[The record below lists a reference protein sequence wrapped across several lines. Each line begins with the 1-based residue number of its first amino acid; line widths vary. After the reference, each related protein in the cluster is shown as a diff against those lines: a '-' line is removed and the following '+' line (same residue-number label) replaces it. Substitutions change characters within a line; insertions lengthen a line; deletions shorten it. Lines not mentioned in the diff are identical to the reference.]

1 MILLA
6 AVVALAVGAGA
17 AGWLASCGPSRRL
30 VDRPNERSLHDRP
43 VSRAGGV
50 AIFAGVAAGLATAAL
65 AGSAAFLA
73 APAPGYGW
81 VLAGALVIA
90 VVSFTDDVRRVSPA
104 VRIVSHLA
112 AAACVV
118 LAGLPAER
126 IVLPGAALHL
136 GPAAGAVFTV
146 LFVAWIVNLYNFMDG
161 MDGFAGG
168 MTAIGFATLAA
179 LCAGQGAPGLAAAVL
194 VVAAAA
200 LGFLPFNF
208 PPAKMFMGDL
218 GSTLLGYLCAVAML
232 WAERSASVPAMGL
245 RARILAVHRR
255 CDGHPRAADRRG
267 RAAVARAS
275 RPLLPAARAARVGA
289 SQDRRA
295 RVRPDARLRLLRR
308 GGAPAPAR
316 RAGSA
321 AAGCVGGRIRC
332 YHVPGRTPRT
342 GGRGLKIARSV
353 TRLRS
358 RSGAFAHD
366 LLMIPVAWLGAFW
379 LRFNLDSIPA
389 GFLDQALRLL
399 PVIVVIQS
407 AAFLYF
413 GLYRGVWRFAS
424 LPDLVRVLQA
434 VVVGTVVCAFAT
446 FLMTPHGSRPPC
458 FVSALRDIARLAP
471 ERTATRLPLDQGSV
485 DRDEGLEGRSS
496 SWAREKRERS
506 LPAPCCATR
515 LADTV
520 RSASSTTI
528 PGRRAA
534 TFAAFE
540 SSATAGR
547 FPRSPNAPAPTSSPS
562 RFRPR
567 ALCRCEDS

>member
-17 AGWLASCGPSRRL
+17 AGWLVSCGPSRRL

-50 AIFAGVAAGLATAAL
+50 AILAGVAAGLATAAL

-232 WAERSASVPAMGL
+232 WAERSASVPLWVSGL
-245 RARILAVHRR
+245 VFSPFIVDATVTLARRTVAGERPWRAHRDHFYQRLVRLGWGHRKTVVREYGLMLA
-255 CDGHPRAADRRG
+255 CACS
-267 RAAVARAS
+267 AVA
-275 RPLLPAARAARVGA
+275 
-289 SQDRRA
+289 
-295 RVRPDARLRLLRR
+295 
-308 GGAPAPAR
+308 
-316 RAGSA
+316 
-321 AAGCVGGRIRC
+321 
-332 YHVPGRTPRT
+332 
-342 GGRGLKIARSV
+342 
-353 TRLRS
+353 
-358 RSGAFAHD
+358 
-366 LLMIPVAWLGAFW
+366 
-379 LRFNLDSIPA
+379 
-389 GFLDQALRLL
+389 ALRLPPGAQGAL
-399 PVIVVIQS
+399 LGTWV
-407 AAFLYF
+407 AAY
-413 GLYRGVWRFAS
+413 
-424 LPDLVRVLQA
+424 
-434 VVVGTVVCAFAT
+434 VVVMFG
-446 FLMTPHGSRPPC
+446 
-458 FVSALRDIARLAP
+458 IARL
-471 ERTATRLPLDQGSV
+471 ERGA
-485 DRDEGLEGRSS
+485 
-496 SWAREKRERS
+496 
-506 LPAPCCATR
+506 
-515 LADTV
+515 
-520 RSASSTTI
+520 
-528 PGRRAA
+528 
-534 TFAAFE
+534 
-540 SSATAGR
+540 
-547 FPRSPNAPAPTSSPS
+547 
-562 RFRPR
+562 
-567 ALCRCEDS
+567 ED

>member
-232 WAERSASVPAMGL
+232 WAERSASVPLWVSGL
-245 RARILAVHRR
+245 VFSPFIVDATVTLARRTVAGERPWRAHRDHFYQRLVRLGWGHRKTVVREYGLMLA
-255 CDGHPRAADRRG
+255 CACS
-267 RAAVARAS
+267 AVA
-275 RPLLPAARAARVGA
+275 
-289 SQDRRA
+289 
-295 RVRPDARLRLLRR
+295 
-308 GGAPAPAR
+308 
-316 RAGSA
+316 
-321 AAGCVGGRIRC
+321 
-332 YHVPGRTPRT
+332 
-342 GGRGLKIARSV
+342 
-353 TRLRS
+353 
-358 RSGAFAHD
+358 
-366 LLMIPVAWLGAFW
+366 
-379 LRFNLDSIPA
+379 
-389 GFLDQALRLL
+389 ALRLPPGAQGAL
-399 PVIVVIQS
+399 LGAWVAAYVVIM
-407 AAFLYF
+407 F
-413 GLYRGVWRFAS
+413 
-424 LPDLVRVLQA
+424 RV
-434 VVVGTVVCAFAT
+434 
-446 FLMTPHGSRPPC
+446 
-458 FVSALRDIARLAP
+458 ARL
-471 ERTATRLPLDQGSV
+471 ERGA
-485 DRDEGLEGRSS
+485 
-496 SWAREKRERS
+496 
-506 LPAPCCATR
+506 
-515 LADTV
+515 
-520 RSASSTTI
+520 
-528 PGRRAA
+528 
-534 TFAAFE
+534 
-540 SSATAGR
+540 
-547 FPRSPNAPAPTSSPS
+547 
-562 RFRPR
+562 
-567 ALCRCEDS
+567 ED

>member
-17 AGWLASCGPSRRL
+17 AGWLVSCGPSRRL

-50 AIFAGVAAGLATAAL
+50 AIFAGVAAGLATAVL

-136 GPAAGAVFTV
+136 GPAAGAIFTV

-232 WAERSASVPAMGL
+232 WAERSASVPLWVSGL
-245 RARILAVHRR
+245 VFSPFIVDATVTLGRRTVAGERPWRAHRDHFYQRLVRLGWGHRKTVVREYGLMLA
-255 CDGHPRAADRRG
+255 CACS
-267 RAAVARAS
+267 AVA
-275 RPLLPAARAARVGA
+275 
-289 SQDRRA
+289 
-295 RVRPDARLRLLRR
+295 
-308 GGAPAPAR
+308 
-316 RAGSA
+316 
-321 AAGCVGGRIRC
+321 
-332 YHVPGRTPRT
+332 
-342 GGRGLKIARSV
+342 
-353 TRLRS
+353 
-358 RSGAFAHD
+358 
-366 LLMIPVAWLGAFW
+366 
-379 LRFNLDSIPA
+379 
-389 GFLDQALRLL
+389 ALRLPPGAQGAL
-399 PVIVVIQS
+399 LGTWV
-407 AAFLYF
+407 AAY
-413 GLYRGVWRFAS
+413 
-424 LPDLVRVLQA
+424 
-434 VVVGTVVCAFAT
+434 VVVMFG
-446 FLMTPHGSRPPC
+446 
-458 FVSALRDIARLAP
+458 IARL
-471 ERTATRLPLDQGSV
+471 ERGA
-485 DRDEGLEGRSS
+485 
-496 SWAREKRERS
+496 
-506 LPAPCCATR
+506 
-515 LADTV
+515 
-520 RSASSTTI
+520 
-528 PGRRAA
+528 
-534 TFAAFE
+534 
-540 SSATAGR
+540 
-547 FPRSPNAPAPTSSPS
+547 
-562 RFRPR
+562 
-567 ALCRCEDS
+567 ED